1 MKNEKGR
8 QTMTELKQV
17 EKNYQVG
24 DIVWCL
30 YSKEDRAKGFI
41 KERLKEETYRVEV
54 FLPRTRDERGLN
66 YVMQDVFESSELFP
80 YEE

>member
-1 MKNEKGR
+1 
-8 QTMTELKQV
+8 MTELKQV

-41 KERLKEETYRVEV
+41 KESLKEETYRVEV